1 MQQRI
6 SLLHQRV
13 CEERIK
19 GNVPITDRQKTRH
32 RRRSN
37 DLTALSVKMTSLQMK
52 RCKVDFSLL
61 CCFRYSG
68 FAGLH
73 GYPNMRKQMPTEPT
87 VEPNFSRLPPAGRG
101 RHGRQHCPWT
111 LYWCRVRCGRRAFPI
126 AYAICNVT
134 ADDRSA
140 KLTNFRRLR
149 LRIRYKT
156 HKNLFSL
163 SQDLLERH
171 WRSVSNRS
179 GRSVESVNDGIR
191 YLLTYIDV
199 FSKRAWAVPDRK
211 SPLETSPKLSKRFW
225 QIKCAPWYTVTKV
238 HNFLTFQYM

>member
-19 GNVPITDRQKTRH
+19 GNVLITDRQKTRH

-73 GYPNMRKQMPTEPT
+73 GYLNMRKQMPTEPT

-101 RHGRQHCPWT
+101 RHGRQHCP
-111 LYWCRVRCGRRAFPI
+111 
-126 AYAICNVT
+126 
-134 ADDRSA
+134 
-140 KLTNFRRLR
+140 
-149 LRIRYKT
+149 
-156 HKNLFSL
+156 
-163 SQDLLERH
+163 
-171 WRSVSNRS
+171 
-179 GRSVESVNDGIR
+179 
-191 YLLTYIDV
+191 
-199 FSKRAWAVPDRK
+199 
-211 SPLETSPKLSKRFW
+211 
-225 QIKCAPWYTVTKV
+225 
-238 HNFLTFQYM
+238 